1 MEQGIHHHF
10 HNITPS
16 EEWFQS
22 ELEEFQVK

>member
-1 MEQGIHHHF
+1 VS
-10 HNITPS
+10 TPS